1 MRHISCGT
9 LEELRKA
16 ESALDKVFT
25 RTVSSPDGPMEYCC
39 QKDVDAGNGEE
50 RFTLTWE
57 TEDEWLWE
65 SLDLGDE
72 QAH

>member
-1 MRHISCGT
+1 
-9 LEELRKA
+9 
-16 ESALDKVFT
+16 
-25 RTVSSPDGPMEYCC
+25 MEYCC
-39 QKDVDAGNGEE
+39 QKDVDAQNGEE
-50 RFTLTWE
+50 RFILTWE